1 MVVFTFLIALET
13 VIKCACLAS
22 VSFFLIIVLLL
33 VVFMLYF
40 PVKFN
45 YVEVYSSEK
54 AHKSEFH
61 SLLVE

>member
-1 MVVFTFLIALET
+1 MDTPRPNIWLVGLLVFTFLIPLEI

-22 VSFFLIIVLLL
+22 VSLFVITVLLL

-45 YVEVYSSEK
+45 YMEAYS
-54 AHKSEFH
+54 
-61 SLLVE
+61 L